1 DSNGFTIDGPRD
13 MWKYRDWVI
22 SSMNEDMPFDQ
33 FTVEQ
38 LAGDMLENPTVDQRV
53 ATGFHRNTLA
63 NEEGGTDDEQFRNE
77 ALVDRVNTTGTV
89 WLGLTIGCSQCHDH
103 KYDPISQ
110 RDYYRLFAIFNNT
123 ADNNDARGQ
132 APKISLPSAEQSAR
146 QAALQAQL
154 KIGKQLQSELEKELK
169 GKQSEW
175 IESLGMVVTPPAW
188 TVTNGNAVSTDGQTL
203 EAIGEGAF
211 VVRAETRPKH
221 DTYQI
226 TFEIP
231 EGQKISAIRLETLTH
246 DSLPGKGPGTA
257 GNGNFVLSGVR
268 LKDANGKQL
277 GWSRA
282 EADHSQKGYDVSGAI
297 DDDVK
302 TGWAIN
308 VEKGSMNVPRTAVF
322 VLSEPASAG
331 KFTFEMEHRCPPNS
345 QYLIGSFRVSYTAN
359 AVPVDSL
366 DDELKSILAIAEG
379 ERSDKQRAKLD
390 EFQRKGDAA
399 WVKQDKA
406 VRELQ
411 GALDT
416 LNRSIPTSL
425 VMEELPEPRETFI
438 QIRGDFL
445 SHGARVTPGI
455 PAVFETDEADHKTRL
470 DFARWLVSDNQ
481 PLTARVTVNR
491 VWQRLF
497 GRGLVE
503 TDNDFGLQGTP
514 PSHPELLDWLSSEFM
529 RQQWSL
535 KELKRT
541 IVLSSVYRQSSQSR
555 KDLET
560 ADPRNLLL
568 GRQNRVRLD
577 AEIIR
582 DAALTSSGRLTSVL
596 YGPPV
601 HPPQPEGIYVLTQN
615 KKNWPD
621 EKGPNRYRRSL
632 YTYFWRS
639 SPHPM
644 FPTFDAPDATTTC
657 TRRNRSNTPLQ
668 ALTLANDRGFVELAQ
683 GFAHR
688 VLTNASEGD
697 ADRIRY
703 AFDVALCR
711 EPSDAELQRLQE
723 MLSTARAYFETN
735 DEVAREAAGNQV
747 GSAPD
752 ELAETAAWSSVC
764 RVLLNLDEFYTRE

>member
-1 DSNGFTIDGPRD
+1 PAIANEFIRTPVDAFVLSRLKESSLKPSPEAPRQVLIRRLYLDLLGVLPSPEEAEEFCTSESPTAYEELVDRLLASPYYGERWGRHWLDAARYADSNGFTIDGPRD

-132 APKISLPSAEQSAR
+132 APKISLPTAEQAAR
-146 QAALQAQL
+146 QTELQVQL
-154 KIGKQLQSELEKELK
+154 KVGKQFQAEREKELK
-169 GKQSEW
+169 GKQAEW
-175 IESLGMVVTPPAW
+175 IESLGMVVAPPAW

-211 VVRAETRPKH
+211 VVRAETRPQH

-226 TFEIP
+226 KFEIP

-268 LKDANGKQL
+268 LKDSNGKQL

-322 VLSEPASAG
+322 VLSETASAG
-331 KFTFEMEHRCPPNS
+331 KFTFEMEQRCPPNS

-399 WVKQDKA
+399 WVKQDKV

-529 RQQWSL
+529 RQEWSL

-541 IVLSSVYRQSSQSR
+541 IVLSSVYRQSSRSR

-601 HPPQPEGIYVLTQN
+601 HPPQPEGI
-615 KKNWPD
+615 
-621 EKGPNRYRRSL
+621 
-632 YTYFWRS
+632 
-639 SPHPM
+639 
-644 FPTFDAPDATTTC
+644 
-657 TRRNRSNTPLQ
+657 
-668 ALTLANDRGFVELAQ
+668 
-683 GFAHR
+683 
-688 VLTNASEGD
+688 
-697 ADRIRY
+697 
-703 AFDVALCR
+703 
-711 EPSDAELQRLQE
+711 
-723 MLSTARAYFETN
+723 
-735 DEVAREAAGNQV
+735 
-747 GSAPD
+747 
-752 ELAETAAWSSVC
+752 
-764 RVLLNLDEFYTRE
+764 